1 MPGLL
6 NQTDNPRPSLFRTST
21 PSVDPTVTATMNT
34 LLPSIELLEAKA
46 KRRMP
51 GFAYDYLAGGCL
63 AEVNLH
69 RNTAD
74 LRAAELIPFYLRD
87 YPGAC
92 QKTELFGRTYDSPFG
107 IAPVGLQGLMW
118 PKSCEIL
125 ARTAKERNIPFV
137 LSTVS
142 TASIEKIGE
151 ITGGDFWFQLY
162 HPAEDSLRNKLLER
176 AAAAGCHTLVL
187 LADTPTFG
195 YRPKEIRNGLS
206 VPPKMTARNV
216 WQMCLHPTWSFSQ
229 LAAGIPEF
237 KTLKPYIPDGT
248 NMKHLG
254 LFMNKTFSGRLNV
267 SRIRAIRDLWQGRLI
282 VKGVVCPE
290 DAVQALSAGVDG
302 LIVSNHGGRQLD
314 QGQSTVKSLAG
325 LVREFGGKTT
335 IMMDGGIRSGSDIAV
350 ALANGAQFTFI
361 GRAAMFGICAM
372 GARGGNQVV
381 DILQKQLQQVMEQLG
396 CERIADLPRHLA

>member
-6 NQTDNPRPSLFRTST
+6 NQTDNPRPSLLRTYT

-125 ARTAKERNIPFV
+125 ARTAKERNLPFV
-137 LSTVS
+137 LSTVT
-142 TASIEKIGE
+142 TASI
-151 ITGGDFWFQLY
+151 
-162 HPAEDSLRNKLLER
+162 
-176 AAAAGCHTLVL
+176 
-187 LADTPTFG
+187 
-195 YRPKEIRNGLS
+195 
-206 VPPKMTARNV
+206 
-216 WQMCLHPTWSFSQ
+216 
-229 LAAGIPEF
+229 
-237 KTLKPYIPDGT
+237 
-248 NMKHLG
+248 
-254 LFMNKTFSGRLNV
+254 
-267 SRIRAIRDLWQGRLI
+267 
-282 VKGVVCPE
+282 
-290 DAVQALSAGVDG
+290 
-302 LIVSNHGGRQLD
+302 
-314 QGQSTVKSLAG
+314 
-325 LVREFGGKTT
+325 
-335 IMMDGGIRSGSDIAV
+335 
-350 ALANGAQFTFI
+350 
-361 GRAAMFGICAM
+361 
-372 GARGGNQVV
+372 
-381 DILQKQLQQVMEQLG
+381 
-396 CERIADLPRHLA
+396 